1 MPPTVEPGSSEPIIG
16 VETRDGSPSQISVTF
31 SITRDVPAVEVD
43 DIFWTYRANEDP
55 RVMIDVAAQ
64 VVNNSNK
71 YSLSDDLTTLTIFNL
86 NFSDGGFF
94 TLSATNEAGMSNAT
108 QELVIHG
115 E

>member
-1 MPPTVEPGSSEPIIG
+1 MPPTVEPGSLEPVIG

-43 DIFWTYRANEDP
+43 DISWTYHTNEDP
-55 RVMIDVAAQ
+55 GLIDVAAL
-64 VVNNSNK
+64 VVNNSDK
-71 YSLSDDLTTLTIFNL
+71 YSFSDDLRTLTIFNL
-86 NFSDGGFF
+86 SLSDGGFF
-94 TLSATNEAGMSNAT
+94 TLSATNEAGTSSAT